1 MATAKIAI
9 SLDEGTVKRLD
20 RLVKNRIFPSRSKV
34 IQEAVEEKLKKMGKG
49 RLARECA
56 KLDPEFEKA
65 LVEEGLSY
73 ELIKDLLNNEG
84 SGRNDLSSQS
94 EEILRKRFRNTRP

>member
-9 SLDEGTVKRLD
+9 SMDEGMLKRVDRMVKD
-20 RLVKNRIFPSRSKV
+20 RVFPSRSKI
-34 IQEAVEEKLKKMGKG
+34 IQDAVEEKLRKMEKG

-65 LVEEGLSY
+65 LAEEGLSA
-73 ELIKDLLNNEG
+73 EA
-84 SGRNDLSSQS
+84 SQWP
-94 EEILRKRFRNTRP
+94 EY

>member
-1 MATAKIAI
+1 M
-9 SLDEGTVKRLD
+9 KRLD

-34 IQEAVEEKLKKMGKG
+34 IQDAVEEKLKKLEKS

-65 LVEEGLSY
+65 FAEEALSA
-73 ELIKDLLNNEG
+73 
-84 SGRNDLSSQS
+84 R
-94 EEILRKRFRNTRP
+94 EEDWKG

>member
-34 IQEAVEEKLKKMGKG
+34 IQDAVEEKLKKLEKG
-49 RLARECA
+49 RLDRECA
-56 KLDPEFEKA
+56 KLDPKFEKA
-65 LVEEGLSY
+65 LAEEGLSAEANQWPEY
-73 ELIKDLLNNEG
+73 
-84 SGRNDLSSQS
+84 
-94 EEILRKRFRNTRP
+94 